1 MMQLQNTT
9 SSSKVAFVLSVF
21 FALVLAML
29 SVADSIYYF
38 WPEWL
43 VLVLIFWCY
52 TEPDRYGPLTGFI
65 LGILLDVLTVKTFG
79 VLSLG
84 LVFIAFFVNKTSHQ
98 MKVMTTWQQSL
109 LVALFLAILKFITG
123 WVYGM
128 TDEFSFTWSFWYS
141 IIGSMI
147 AWPFLTIVLGE
158 LRRVS
163 RIR

>member
-84 LVFIAFFVNKTSHQ
+84 LAFIAFFVNKTSHQ
-98 MKVMTTWQQSL
+98 TESNDHLATKPFSCTVFSDTKVD
-109 LVALFLAILKFITG
+109 
-123 WVYGM
+123 YR
-128 TDEFSFTWSFWYS
+128 
-141 IIGSMI
+141 
-147 AWPFLTIVLGE
+147 LG
-158 LRRVS
+158 LRHDR
-163 RIR
+163 